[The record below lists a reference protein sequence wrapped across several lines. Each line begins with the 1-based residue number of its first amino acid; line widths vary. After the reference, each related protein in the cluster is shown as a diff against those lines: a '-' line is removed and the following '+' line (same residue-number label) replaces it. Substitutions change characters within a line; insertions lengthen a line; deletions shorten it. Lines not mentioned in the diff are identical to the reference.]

1 MSIEFPVVVKAAVGY
16 ATEAEDGVRRLDIN
30 PDYQHL
36 KLQGVDFGEDFT
48 TSLIEDPDHPG
59 FAKLV

>member
-16 ATEAEDGVRRLDIN
+16 ATEAVGGVRRLDIN

-48 TSLIEDPDHPG
+48 TNLIEDPEYPG